1 MNFRRSIAAAMV
13 CLLTPLASFASPT
26 ASPQVKIT
34 ASDVAAV
41 QKHINA
47 AQFSFQETWKSIFS
61 PLGQNTPAPK
71 VIAFQD
77 SIMTG
82 CGLVKKDNGYF
93 CDDDRTIYL
102 DAEFLA
108 GEMKSAAAALGTDGD
123 YAAIVVAAH
132 EYGHAI
138 ARQLRLTYPNEKSTQ
153 EFADEQTA
161 DCFAGVITHQEKLS
175 KHLEPDDFEE
185 GLYSI
190 SMAGDDRVA
199 GLNYDTMDQREA
211 IRYIL
216 TRPVTHG
223 HADDREVAYV
233 SGFYG
238 GMRACSKT
246 LGGAILTPASRAIFT
261 AGPQLPTSAAGHCT
275 LSKLQSGFTVKDVS
289 YSDDFCQL
297 HELSSSTTRLPA
309 DYRVEVDTTLFVPP
323 DYTPARTLATLG
335 GILFVDGQAPKSP
348 ARIGFYVNTYDN
360 HQVIN
365 LATGNQI
372 RGSMVNDFYQYV
384 AISPIGKVNHL
395 ALDIHRS
402 RGNLYLLAF
411 INNKLARVMI
421 LKGETGQS
429 PDTLGILAAHATDT
443 AIFQNFRVSALPD

>member
-1 MNFRRSIAAAMV
+1 
-13 CLLTPLASFASPT
+13 
-26 ASPQVKIT
+26 
-34 ASDVAAV
+34 
-41 QKHINA
+41 
-47 AQFSFQETWKSIFS
+47 
-61 PLGQNTPAPK
+61 
-71 VIAFQD
+71 
-77 SIMTG
+77 
-82 CGLVKKDNGYF
+82 
-93 CDDDRTIYL
+93 
-102 DAEFLA
+102 
-108 GEMKSAAAALGTDGD
+108 
-123 YAAIVVAAH
+123 
-132 EYGHAI
+132 
-138 ARQLRLTYPNEKSTQ
+138 
-153 EFADEQTA
+153 
-161 DCFAGVITHQEKLS
+161 
-175 KHLEPDDFEE
+175 
-185 GLYSI
+185 
-190 SMAGDDRVA
+190 MAGDDRVA

-443 AIFQNFRVSALPD
+443 AIFQNFRASALPD